1 MDYYGYA
8 LCPAFYTYIA
18 AHPSLLSELNHIK
31 EEQRYHLIYPF
42 DCEELWKRAVSYFDD
57 TQMELREQA
66 LFYENSLKK
75 TVYTMK
81 IEPYRLIVNQA
92 ADNPFIPFLQ
102 RIYRTL
108 YLCKAS
114 EVEVKKEKVL

>member
-1 MDYYGYA
+1 
-8 LCPAFYTYIA
+8 
-18 AHPSLLSELNHIK
+18 
-31 EEQRYHLIYPF
+31 
-42 DCEELWKRAVSYFDD
+42 
-57 TQMELREQA
+57 
-66 LFYENSLKK
+66 
-75 TVYTMK
+75 MK